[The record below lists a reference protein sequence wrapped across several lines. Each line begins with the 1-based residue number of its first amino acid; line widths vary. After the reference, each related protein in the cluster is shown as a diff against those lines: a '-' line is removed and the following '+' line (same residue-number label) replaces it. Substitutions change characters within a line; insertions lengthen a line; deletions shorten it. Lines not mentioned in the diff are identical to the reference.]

1 MCYQGDK
8 SVFLLCEVPVEL
20 GPWGIQPVE
29 SSRLGICQG
38 CRLSLLWTSFLDP
51 LLHSL
56 RGFLTPF
63 STMPGKVLV
72 LLTFHTG
79 FGTSIWDDLGMILG
93 ELMELLELPGTAVPG
108 RVGASQAVP
117 CSSQA

>member
-1 MCYQGDK
+1 M
-8 SVFLLCEVPVEL
+8 LCEVPVEL
-20 GPWGIQPVE
+20 GPWRIQLVE

-38 CRLSLLWTSFLDP
+38 CRLSLLCMSLLDP

-63 STMPGKVLV
+63 SSMSLPKGCLAVLV

-79 FGTSIWDDLGMILG
+79 FGTSIWSDLGMILG
-93 ELMELLELPGTAVPG
+93 ELMELLELMGTAVPG
-108 RVGASQAVP
+108 RVRASRAVL